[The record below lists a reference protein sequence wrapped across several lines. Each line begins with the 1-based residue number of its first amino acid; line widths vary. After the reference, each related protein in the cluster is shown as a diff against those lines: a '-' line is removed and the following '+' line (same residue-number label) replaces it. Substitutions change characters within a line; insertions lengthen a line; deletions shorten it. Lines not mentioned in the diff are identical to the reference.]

1 MAGSEDQGAAPYE
14 IKIDKEG
21 VWYYN
26 GAEMFRKDILA
37 VFFENLHR
45 DESGRYYVQLG
56 SDMSY
61 LKVEDTPIVVKS
73 VHEIP
78 DPDTPQGTP
87 DDGRGEIGIFLSDSS
102 LEKVDLAS
110 LRMGEGNVLY
120 CSLKRGFPA
129 RFTRAAWYQIAE
141 KIQFDENE
149 GYFIPSN
156 GKKYFIREES
166 EGNNAG

>member
-1 MAGSEDQGAAPYE
+1 MAGTEIQGAAPYE

-45 DESGRYYVQLG
+45 DESGRYYVRMG

-61 LKVEDTPIVVKS
+61 LNVEDTPIVVKS
-73 VHEIP
+73 VYEID
-78 DPDTPQGTP
+78 DPENPE
-87 DDGRGEIGIFLSDSS
+87 DGRKAIGIFLSDSS
-102 LEKVDLAS
+102 LEKADLES
-110 LRMGEGNVLY
+110 LRMGKDNVLY
-120 CSLKRGFPA
+120 CSLQRGFPA
-129 RFTRAAWYQIAE
+129 RFTRAAYYQIAE

-156 GKKYFIREES
+156 GKKYFITEES